1 MHYKFSFWLLFFVAI
16 ERYAYLNKIFI
27 LCTYKVSVIFLEIE
41 SNYTQVDPARELRT
55 AGTVQPGYSPGTEQ
69 ELS

>member
-1 MHYKFSFWLLFFVAI
+1 MAI
-16 ERYAYLNKIFI
+16 VLCSDRKICIFEQNI
-27 LCTYKVSVIFLEIE
+27 HFMSKVSVIFLEIE

>member
-1 MHYKFSFWLLFFVAI
+1 MS
-16 ERYAYLNKIFI
+16 
-27 LCTYKVSVIFLEIE
+27 KVSVIFLEIE

-69 ELS
+69 ELSYHK